1 MKSKKTT
8 SVLVVLTILFGICTG
23 VHADPPGWKIIQ
35 VTDNGTADQYPRI
48 SGSNV
53 VWVGGGIGSESEIFF
68 WNGSTI
74 IQITDDEIT
83 DYSPQISGTN
93 VVWQSGIGS
102 DSDIFFWDGV
112 STIQITNNDTWD
124 IMPQISDSN
133 ICWLGEDGDGLMQVF
148 FWDGSTTQ
156 VTHGDSGTVTP
167 QISGST
173 VVWGGVWDPETSS
186 DVEVLMWSGSG
197 IINIS
202 NAYGYEERPLISD
215 GYIAWLG
222 YDSSYKRQIHLLT
235 PSGKFVTD
243 NEFQAQDHQLSCSSV
258 VWWAWDGGS
267 LEIYFWSGGLTLM
280 KISGDNGYDNKYP
293 QISGSNIVWAAT
305 DIGGND
311 NDTDIFFWDPDSG
324 ATRLTDNDHQDI
336 RPQISGSI
344 VAWHGQTDP
353 SSSHEIFVAIKCST
367 PPTADISGNCKVDFV
382 DFAMLA
388 EDWQDT
394 TNFEDLGDMASQWLT
409 CGYDIQSFCWE

>member
-8 SVLVVLTILFGICTG
+8 RVLVVLTILFVICTG

-53 VWVGGGIGSESEIFF
+53 VWIGGGIGSESEIFF
-68 WNGSTI
+68 WDGSTT
-74 IQITDDEIT
+74 IQITDDGIT
-83 DYSPQISGTN
+83 DHSAQISDSN
-93 VVWQSGIGS
+93 VVWQSGVGS

-112 STIQITNNDTWD
+112 STTQITDNNTWD
-124 IMPQISDSN
+124 IKPQISGSN
-133 ICWLGEDGDGLMQVF
+133 VCWLGEDGDGLMQVF
-148 FWDGSTTQ
+148 FWDGRTTQ
-156 VTHGDSGTVTP
+156 VTHGDSGSVTP

-173 VVWGGVWDPETSS
+173 VVWVGEWTTETGT
-186 DVEVLMWSGSG
+186 DWEVLLWSGSA
-197 IINIS
+197 IFNIS
-202 NAYGYEERPLISD
+202 NDNGVEERPLISD
-215 GYIAWLG
+215 GNKAWLG
-222 YDSSYKRQIHLLT
+222 YDDSYKRQIHLRT
-235 PSGKFVTD
+235 DSGKFVTD
-243 NEFQAQDHQLSCSSV
+243 NEYEAYHHQMSGSNV
-258 VWWAWDGGS
+258 VWWAYDGGS
-267 LEIYFWSGGLTLM
+267 LEIYFWSGGPTT

-293 QISGSNIVWAAT
+293 QISCSNIVWEAT
-305 DIGGND
+305 DIPGNQ
-311 NDTDIFFWDPDSG
+311 NDTDIFFWDPNSG
-324 ATRLTDNDHQDI
+324 ATRLTENDHQDI

-344 VAWHGQTDP
+344 VAWHGQTNPGSD
-353 SSSHEIFVAIKCST
+353 HEIFVAIKCSA
-367 PPTADISGNCKVDFV
+367 PPTADVSGNCKVDFV